1 MWGGVMTEGNL
12 PPQRRRGAEKTL
24 SFLRGRC
31 GVCIWGCAVIG
42 VCLYKDAEAAETLA
56 RWRVAEDVMENPLRI
71 FNASA
76 SVRGKAGFKFVYVR

>member
-1 MWGGVMTEGNL
+1 MTEGNL

-71 FNASA
+71 PQRFCVSE
-76 SVRGKAGFKFVYVR
+76 RGPRGGMWGEL

>member
-1 MWGGVMTEGNL
+1 MTGGVGDL
-12 PPQRRRGAEKTL
+12 PPQRHRGAEESQ
-24 SFLRGRC
+24 SFWRGRY

-42 VCLYKDAEAAETLA
+42 VCVYKGAEAAETLA